1 MTTAD
6 PRPGGRR
13 WRRIRRQVDRVLAD
27 QGPPP
32 MVEGPPPLELW
43 QPQQPLSTP
52 VDVERQQSF
61 DFAQRVGAIMLAG
74 GASVD
79 DVEAS
84 VRAAVLAMG
93 LPRPEVDVTFTSI
106 VVSVRADPSQAPL
119 TSVGVVH
126 QRGDDYSRLL
136 ATHQLL
142 LALTLGKMNRTSA
155 FERLTAIEEAPRPY
169 GRNVVTLARGVLA
182 GAIVVQLGGGLSA
195 AVVVA
200 TVAMVIDLIGR
211 CLAIWRVPQFYLNV
225 VGGVVAT
232 LAAAST
238 TALGLQQ
245 SPSLVVAGSIVVL
258 LPGGTLVSGVR
269 DALSGYFV
277 TSAARVLEVLVVVGG
292 LVAGVAL
299 GLAPSRALGVDMS
312 VIPEDIGLGPL
323 PVLVASAVVAGL
335 AAAIAYY
342 APYRLLP
349 AVAVS
354 GGLGVLVVGLVADP
368 GLAGVAPY
376 TLAAFVI
383 GLSGYLFAHWQRALP
398 IMVVVPAI
406 VSLLPGLL
414 IYTGLFQ
421 LVTEDPYDG
430 IVSLV
435 QAGARGLAIA
445 AAVLVA
451 ELIGQPVRRRMVRR
465 G

>member
-1 MTTAD
+1 
-6 PRPGGRR
+6 
-13 WRRIRRQVDRVLAD
+13 
-27 QGPPP
+27 
-32 MVEGPPPLELW
+32 
-43 QPQQPLSTP
+43 
-52 VDVERQQSF
+52 
-61 DFAQRVGAIMLAG
+61 
-74 GASVD
+74 
-79 DVEAS
+79 
-84 VRAAVLAMG
+84 
-93 LPRPEVDVTFTSI
+93 
-106 VVSVRADPSQAPL
+106 
-119 TSVGVVH
+119 
-126 QRGDDYSRLL
+126 
-136 ATHQLL
+136 
-142 LALTLGKMNRTSA
+142 
-155 FERLTAIEEAPRPY
+155 
-169 GRNVVTLARGVLA
+169 LA
-182 GAIVVQLGGGLSA
+182 GAIVIQLGGSWSA
-195 AVVVA
+195 AAVVA

-211 CLAIWRVPQFYLNV
+211 WLAIWRVPQFYLNV
-225 VGGVVAT
+225 VGGVIAT

-245 SPSLVVAGSIVVL
+245 TPSLVVAGSIVVL

-292 LVAGVAL
+292 LVGGVAL

-312 VIPEDIGLGPL
+312 VIPERIQLGSL
-323 PVLVASAVVAGL
+323 STRVITAIIAGM

-349 AVAVS
+349 AIAVS
-354 GGLGVLVVGLVADP
+354 GGLGMLVLGLVEGPD
-368 GLAGVAPY
+368 LAEVAPY
-376 TLAAFVI
+376 ALAAFVI
-383 GLSGYLFAHWQRALP
+383 GLSGYLFAHVQRALP